1 MSPLRFGIPIA
12 RKRNMKKK
20 QVIAIA
26 AIGAVLA
33 GTAIL
38 LIQRK
43 RHNRRKAFIANA
55 GYETAYDVHYPIRY
69 SRNKGKAPK
78 N

>member
-1 MSPLRFGIPIA
+1 MD
-12 RKRNMKKK
+12 MKKK

-26 AIGAVLA
+26 AISAVLA
-33 GTAIL
+33 AGTTIYL
-38 LIQRK
+38 MQRK
-43 RHNRRKAFIANA
+43 RRERRKAFVANA

-69 SRNKGKAPK
+69 SRDKGKAAK